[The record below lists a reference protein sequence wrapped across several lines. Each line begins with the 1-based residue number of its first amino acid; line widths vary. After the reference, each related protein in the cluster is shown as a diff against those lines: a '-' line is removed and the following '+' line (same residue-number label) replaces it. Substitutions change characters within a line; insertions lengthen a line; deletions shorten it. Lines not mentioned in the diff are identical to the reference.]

1 MMIDGNAF
9 LATLATEIN
18 DYKEAIER
26 AGGIRN
32 NRKQADRK
40 VINYQVK
47 IDALLDVQAMALRYA
62 V

>member
-9 LATLATEIN
+9 LETLATEIN

-62 V
+62 A